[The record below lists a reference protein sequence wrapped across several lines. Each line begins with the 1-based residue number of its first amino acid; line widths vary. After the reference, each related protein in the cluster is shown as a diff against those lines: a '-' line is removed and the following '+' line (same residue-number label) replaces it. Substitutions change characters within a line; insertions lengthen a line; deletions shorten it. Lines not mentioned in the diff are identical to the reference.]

1 MSENNGMDRNDL
13 ENMEDM
19 EEDLVVFE
27 TEDGEEVTFRV
38 EDYFF
43 YNGDEYAILTECVE
57 DEEAEEDEDEEAG
70 LEVIVCRVET
80 GTDENGEETE
90 EFVNIEDEDLANKL
104 IEIANTQMMEDEE
117 DEEN

>member
-1 MSENNGMDRNDL
+1 MSENNGM
-13 ENMEDM
+13 NMDSMDMEEM

-43 YNGDEYAILTECVE
+43 YNGDEYALLTECTEEEE
-57 DEEAEEDEDEEAG
+57 DEEDEEAG
-70 LEVIVCRVET
+70 LEVIVCRVVE

-90 EFVNIEDEDLANKL
+90 EFVNIEDEELANKL
-104 IEIANTQMMEDEE
+104 IEIANTQLREDEE
-117 DEEN
+117 EE

>member
-1 MSENNGMDRNDL
+1 MSENKGNEFNGA
-13 ENMEDM
+13 ENGEGM
-19 EEDLVVFE
+19 EEDLIVFE

-43 YNGDEYAILTECVE
+43 YNGDEYAILSEVTEEEDDGE
-57 DEEAEEDEDEEAG
+57 DEEG

-90 EFVNIEDEDLANKL
+90 EFINIEDEELANRL
-104 IEIANTQMMEDEE
+104 IEVANTRMTENEEE
-117 DEEN
+117 DEE

>member
-1 MSENNGMDRNDL
+1 MIEDNGV
-13 ENMEDM
+13 NMEDMDGM

-27 TEDGEEVTFRV
+27 TEDGDEVTFRV

-43 YNGDEYAILTECVE
+43 YNGDEYALLTECTEEEEE
-57 DEEAEEDEDEEAG
+57 DDEDEEAG

-90 EFVNIEDEDLANKL
+90 EFVNIEDEELANKL
-104 IEIANTQMMEDEE
+104 IEIANTQLREDEE
-117 DEEN
+117 EE

>member
-1 MSENNGMDRNDL
+1 MSENNGM
-13 ENMEDM
+13 NMDGMDMEEM

-43 YNGDEYAILTECVE
+43 YNGDEYALLTECTEEEE
-57 DEEAEEDEDEEAG
+57 DEEDEEAG
-70 LEVIVCRVET
+70 LEVIVCRVVE

-90 EFVNIEDEDLANKL
+90 EFVNIEDEELANKL
-104 IEIANTQMMEDEE
+104 IEIANTQLREDEE
-117 DEEN
+117 EE